1 MKRLTVLL
9 YDRGPAL
16 DRAKLRRKKLRL
28 AP

>member
-9 YDRGPAL
+9 YDRDSAL
-16 DRAKLRRKKLRL
+16 DPAELRRKKLRR